1 MALTVRADTF
11 EVSSVT
17 PLIGIAFGMD
27 YSFLAR
33 ETTIEVSQSPSFV
46 HKQDWI
52 VVKGQQGGRRTELA
66 VASEGHLPDAWAALV
81 SAGAVP
87 IGSPPRLSVGVASF
101 SDNSSPLMQC
111 SPRQRSHT
119 PTLSHVGLV

>member
-66 VASEGHLPDAWAALV
+66 VASERPVGIEYAHAYCRGPYAGLP
-81 SAGAVP
+81 
-87 IGSPPRLSVGVASF
+87 I
-101 SDNSSPLMQC
+101 
-111 SPRQRSHT
+111 RQAQSLHA
-119 PTLSHVGLV
+119 PEPV